1 MSAPLNI
8 QVRCVAVPA
17 TLRAGGLRCFAQV
30 VIDETL
36 FVDGLAVRV
45 TQGGKAIVTW
55 PERRDREGRLHT
67 IVRILDE
74 VTRVAMEKAVLDEA
88 VRGGSLEK
96 ARIRPVIG
104 AFGPVGGP

>member
-1 MSAPLNI
+1 MSASLNI

-17 TLRAGGLRCFAQV
+17 NLRAGGLRCFAQV

-45 TQGGKAIVTW
+45 TQAGKAIVTW

-74 VTRVAMEKAVLDEA
+74 KTRVAIEDAVLAEA
-88 VRGGSLEK
+88 VRGGWLDK
-96 ARIRPVIG
+96 GRICAAIPLSRP
-104 AFGPVGGP
+104 GGSK